1 LARYINPASQ
11 YFDNSGNVL
20 SGGTIDFY
28 QSGTNTRLN
37 TYADS
42 TFDTLNTN
50 PVVLD
55 AAGRIPNVFYEGSAK
70 VVIRSAAADC
80 NSTGTLISE
89 DDPVGGEQTTGELAF
104 WESIVTYS
112 LNSIVQGSD
121 NKFYISLQ
129 AANINH
135 DPTTPA
141 PTWWS
146 EIRFLGVY
154 NASKSY
160 SIGDVVQDSTGAL
173 WASQSAS
180 NLANTPSSDSGTNWL
195 PAINGLWKNK
205 AANFTVIPNI
215 KYTIDGSS
223 STVDGAL
230 PVSLAAGD
238 IITAHNASDSTNL
251 VRLTNTA
258 LTIKGPSGTVTSSDN
273 LELGPGDTAVLV
285 AVSTNILEVV

>member
-1 LARYINPASQ
+1 MARYINPATQ
-11 YFDNSGNVL
+11 YFDNSNNVL
-20 SGGTIDFY
+20 AGGTIDFY
-28 QSGTNTRLN
+28 KSGTNNRLN
-37 TYADS
+37 TYADA

-70 VVIRSAAADC
+70 VVIRAAPADC
-80 NSTGTLISE
+80 NGTGTLISE

-129 AANINH
+129 ASNINH

-160 SIGDVVQDSTGAL
+160 AIGDVIQDSTGAL
-173 WASQSAS
+173 WASQTAS
-180 NLANTPSSDSGTNWL
+180 NLANTPSTDSGTNWL

-205 AANFTVIPNI
+205 TANFAVVPNV

-230 PVSLAAGD
+230 PASLVVGD
-238 IITAHNASDSTNL
+238 IITVHNNSDSTNL

-258 LTIKGPSGTVTSSDN
+258 LTINGPSGTVTASDN
-273 LELGPGDTAVLV
+273 LELDAGDTAQLI
-285 AVSTNILEVV
+285 AVTTTTLEVV